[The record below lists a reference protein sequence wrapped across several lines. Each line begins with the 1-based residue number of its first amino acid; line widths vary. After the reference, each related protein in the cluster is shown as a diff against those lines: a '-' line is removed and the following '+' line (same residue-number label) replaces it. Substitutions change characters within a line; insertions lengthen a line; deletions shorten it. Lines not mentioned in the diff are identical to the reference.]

1 MKSIINFLKYLI
13 IITKTL
19 SFTAYLLIFC
29 MLFTSCGTET
39 PEKTFGIAVLNSN
52 ALSGFANNGML
63 RQIETPSEKLVEGSS
78 ETVPMKSREIVNS
91 KIDFAETSLK
101 SIKDLKVTE
110 DNKEIINASVALY
123 EYVIPV
129 YKNEYLQLAEL
140 YDTGA
145 PKDKINI
152 ISESIN
158 NKYSSRYQELYKN
171 LINSGKKY
179 AEKHNI
185 KVNWGTD

>member
-1 MKSIINFLKYLI
+1 M
-13 IITKTL
+13 
-19 SFTAYLLIFC
+19 
-29 MLFTSCGTET
+29 
-39 PEKTFGIAVLNSN
+39 
-52 ALSGFANNGML
+52 
-63 RQIETPSEKLVEGSS
+63 
-78 ETVPMKSREIVNS
+78 NS

>member
-1 MKSIINFLKYLI
+1 MENSHNYQIHKISIHQKLSITLFLILFFLY
-13 IITKTL
+13 
-19 SFTAYLLIFC
+19 FTG
-29 MLFTSCGTET
+29 CGSET